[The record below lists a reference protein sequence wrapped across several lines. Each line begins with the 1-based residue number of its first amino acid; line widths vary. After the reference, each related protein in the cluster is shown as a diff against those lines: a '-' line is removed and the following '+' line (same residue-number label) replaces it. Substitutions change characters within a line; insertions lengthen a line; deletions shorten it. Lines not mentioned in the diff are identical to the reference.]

1 MPKEAPVISSTRTR
15 TQETRM
21 VTTPLGD
28 LAVRVAGF
36 GPAKVVLWPS
46 IFTDGHIYDG
56 LVSRLAAEATSL
68 SPQLC
73 AVAPKCQ
80 RNGVLSP
87 MANS

>member
-1 MPKEAPVISSTRTR
+1 
-15 TQETRM
+15 M

-56 LVSRLAAEATSL
+56 LVSRLAAEATFFL
-68 SPQLC
+68 IDGPGHGLR
-73 AVAPKCQ
+73 ARPHRRA
-80 RNGVLSP
+80 
-87 MANS
+87 